1 MKLSLTIL
9 FLAILLLCGVLLH
22 AANSDR
28 KLMKIQK
35 VKQETTSVQLANDM
49 HLLPNVILL

>member
-49 HLLPNVILL
+49 QLLPNVVLL